1 MPFKTKKTPFVFI
14 IYWFLLAYIIAALV
28 FWFTELNRQNDK
40 MIYYQQ
46 EQLKKDDP
54 FFERSLSA
62 INKEKKRKRTQYAGE
77 GAIFLLVIIAGAVF
91 VYRSVKKQ
99 LVLSRQQQ
107 SFMIAVT
114 HELKTPVAISKLNL
128 ETLQKRKLEPLQQQ
142 RLMDNTLQEINRLDN
157 LCNNM
162 LLSSQIEA
170 GGYRMA
176 NEEINLS
183 LLCYTVAEEF
193 SQRHAGRKINCGI
206 DEKAIFIEGDSMLIK
221 IVISNLLENAIKYS
235 PKETDVE
242 IDINAIN
249 QHAVVQVKDSGPG
262 IAKEERKK
270 IFKKFYRLGNEATRM
285 AKGTGLGL
293 YLSQK
298 IIKAH
303 KGTILANENPAGGSI
318 FMVTLPLT

>member
-1 MPFKTKKTPFVFI
+1 M
-14 IYWFLLAYIIAALV
+14 

-40 MIYYQQ
+40 MIFYKQ
-46 EQLKKDDP
+46 EQLKEKD
-54 FFERSLSA
+54 LSPKKSITG
-62 INKEKKRKRTQYAGE
+62 INKERKRKKTQYAGE

-99 LVLSRQQQ
+99 LMLSRQQQ

-142 RLMDNTLQEINRLDN
+142 RLMQNTLQEINRLDN

-193 SQRHAGRKINCGI
+193 SQRHPGRKINCDI
-206 DEKAIFIEGDSMLIK
+206 DEKAIIIEGDSMLIK
-221 IVISNLLENAIKYS
+221 IVISNLLENALKYS
-235 PKETDVE
+235 PKDTAVE
-242 IDINAIN
+242 IDVSAIN
-249 QHAVVQVKDSGPG
+249 RHAVVEVKDSGPG

-303 KGTILANENPAGGSI
+303 KGTILANENPTGGSI
-318 FMVTLPLT
+318 FMVSIPLT

>member
-1 MPFKTKKTPFVFI
+1 MPFKTKKTAFVFI

-28 FWFTELNRQNDK
+28 FWFLELNRQNDK
-40 MIYYQQ
+40 MVDYQQ
-46 EQLKKDDP
+46 EQLKHDP
-54 FFERSLSA
+54 LSGNSLAA
-62 INKEKKRKRTQYAGE
+62 INQEKKRKITQYTGE

-142 RLMDNTLQEINRLDN
+142 RLIDNTLQEINRLDT

-183 LLCYTVAEEF
+183 MLCYTVAEEF

-206 DEKAIFIEGDSMLIK
+206 DDKAIFIEGDSMLIQ

-235 PKETDVE
+235 PKNTEVE
-242 IDINAIN
+242 IDVSAIN
-249 QHAVVQVKDSGPG
+249 QHAIVAVKDNGPG
-262 IAKEERKK
+262 IAIEERRK

-293 YLSQK
+293 YLTQR

-303 KGTILANENPAGGSI
+303 KGTILVNENPAGGSI
-318 FMVTLPLT
+318 FMVSIPLT